1 MADDDHEQSE
11 RARRQRNLAIALA
24 LGGLVLLFFVMTM
37 VRVGGHVTEFF
48 Q

>member
-1 MADDDHEQSE
+1 MADDNNEQSE